1 MSKIWTFMIIVSL
14 VLAITVGNVGNITNI
29 IMDSSA
35 LAVENIV
42 KLAGMMCFW
51 SGIFNILSST
61 NLVKKLSKFTSRV
74 LKKLFSSG
82 QMSDEAMENISLN
95 VTSNVIGVGNVATVY
110 GIKAVEE
117 LNKLNHD
124 KNRANDNMIMFVLIN
139 TASIQLIPTGIITLR
154 AMYHSKDVTCIV
166 LPILIV
172 SIVALTVGIIACKIV
187 NKIIK

>member
-1 MSKIWTFMIIVSL
+1 MIIVSL

-95 VTSNVIGVGNVATVY
+95 VTSNVIGVGNAATVY